1 MSGGGIIVVMNVR
14 RLAAIDM
21 YGSRGT
27 TRRRRIILA
36 EFLVGVV
43 LMVTWGIWL
52 LSSSNGLGTRAFGLW
67 LTGAGLNYAPLSI
80 YAIALTR
87 RGALD
92 AELAGVDTDGE
103 LRRYTVLQL
112 WVFVPLSL
120 VVFTIRDILARRRA
134 RTTAP

>member
-1 MSGGGIIVVMNVR
+1 MNVR

-43 LMVTWGIWL
+43 LMVTWGSWL
-52 LSSSNGLGTRAFGLW
+52 LVSSDGTGTRAIGLW
-67 LTGAGLNYAPLSI
+67 LVGAGLNYAPLSL
-80 YAIALTR
+80 YALALMR
-87 RGALD
+87 PGALD
-92 AELAGVDTDGE
+92 AELAGVDIDRE

-120 VVFTIRDILARRRA
+120 VVLAIRDALAQRRA
-134 RTTAP
+134 RPTAR

>member
-1 MSGGGIIVVMNVR
+1 MNVR

-27 TRRRRIILA
+27 TRRRWIILA

-43 LMVTWGIWL
+43 LMVTWGCWL
-52 LSSSNGLGTRAFGLW
+52 LASANGFGTRAFGLW
-67 LTGAGLNYAPLSI
+67 LVGAGLNYAPLSL
-80 YAIALTR
+80 YALALMR
-87 RGALD
+87 PGALD
-92 AELAGVDTDGE
+92 AELAGVNTDGE

-112 WVFVPLSL
+112 WVFVPLTL
-120 VVFTIRDILARRRA
+120 VVFAIRGELARSRT

>member
-1 MSGGGIIVVMNVR
+1 MNVR

-43 LMVTWGIWL
+43 AMVAWGSWL
-52 LSSSNGLGTRAFGLW
+52 LASSSDLGGRAFGLW
-67 LTGAGLNYAPLSI
+67 LVGAGLNYAPLSA
-80 YAIALTR
+80 YAIMLTR
-87 RGALD
+87 PGGLD
-92 AELAGVDTDGE
+92 AELAGVDTDRE

-120 VVFTIRDILARRRA
+120 VVFAVRDALARRGG

>member
-1 MSGGGIIVVMNVR
+1 MNVR

-36 EFLVGVV
+36 EFLAGVV
-43 LMVTWGIWL
+43 LMVTWGSWL
-52 LSSSNGLGTRAFGLW
+52 LASANGFGTRAFGLW
-67 LTGAGLNYAPLSI
+67 LVGAGLNYAPLSR
-80 YAIALTR
+80 YALALMR
-87 RGALD
+87 PGALD
-92 AELAGVDTDGE
+92 AELAGVDTDRE

-112 WVFVPLSL
+112 WVVVPLAL
-120 VVFTIRDILARRRA
+120 VVFAIRDALARRRT

>member
-1 MSGGGIIVVMNVR
+1 MNVR

-43 LMVTWGIWL
+43 LMVTWGCWL
-52 LSSSNGLGTRAFGLW
+52 LASANGSGTRAFGLW
-67 LTGAGLNYAPLSI
+67 LVGAGLNYAPLSL
-80 YAIALTR
+80 YALALMR
-87 RGALD
+87 PGALD
-92 AELAGVDTDGE
+92 AELTGVDTDGE

-112 WVFVPLSL
+112 WVFVPLAL
-120 VVFTIRDILARRRA
+120 VVSAIRDALARRRT

>member
-1 MSGGGIIVVMNVR
+1 MNVR

-43 LMVTWGIWL
+43 LMVTSGVWL
-52 LSSSNGLGTRAFGLW
+52 LASSSGLSTRAIGLW
-67 LTGAGLNYAPLSI
+67 LTGAGLNYAPLSL
-80 YAIALTR
+80 YALALMR
-87 RGALD
+87 PGALD
-92 AELAGVDTDGE
+92 AELAGVDIDRE

-120 VVFTIRDILARRRA
+120 VVLAIRNALARRKD
-134 RTTAP
+134 RTTTP

>member
-1 MSGGGIIVVMNVR
+1 M
-14 RLAAIDM
+14 AAIDM

-43 LMVTWGIWL
+43 VMVTWGIWL
-52 LSSSNGLGTRAFGLW
+52 LSSSSGLGTRAIGLW

-80 YAIALTR
+80 YAIALMR
-87 RGALD
+87 RGALS
-92 AELAGVDTDGE
+92 AELAGTDTDRE
-103 LRRYTVLQL
+103 LRRYAVLQL

-120 VVFTIRDILARRRA
+120 VVFTIRDALARRRA

>member
-1 MSGGGIIVVMNVR
+1 MNVR

-21 YGSRGT
+21 HGSRGT

-43 LMVTWGIWL
+43 LMVTWGGWL
-52 LSSSNGLGTRAFGLW
+52 LVSSDSTGTRAIGLW
-67 LTGAGLNYAPLSI
+67 LVGAGLNYAPLSL
-80 YAIALTR
+80 YALALMR
-87 RGALD
+87 PGALD
-92 AELAGVDTDGE
+92 AELADVDIDRE

-120 VVFTIRDILARRRA
+120 VVLAIRDALAQRRA
-134 RTTAP
+134 RPTAP

>member
-1 MSGGGIIVVMNVR
+1 MNVR
-14 RLAAIDM
+14 RLAAVDM

-27 TRRRRIILA
+27 TRRRWIILA
-36 EFLVGVV
+36 EFLVGVS

-52 LSSSNGLGTRAFGLW
+52 LASSSGLGTRVIGLW
-67 LTGAGLNYAPLSI
+67 LAGAGLNYAPLSM
-80 YAIALTR
+80 YAIALMR
-87 RGALD
+87 HGALD
-92 AELAGVDTDGE
+92 AELAGVDTDRE

-120 VVFTIRDILARRRA
+120 VVLAIRDTLARRRA

>member
-1 MSGGGIIVVMNVR
+1 MNVR

-43 LMVTWGIWL
+43 AMVAWGSWL
-52 LSSSNGLGTRAFGLW
+52 LASSDDLGARVFGLW
-67 LTGAGLNYAPLSI
+67 LVGAGLNYAPLSA
-80 YAIALTR
+80 YAIMLTR

-92 AELAGVDTDGE
+92 AELTGADTDRE

-120 VVFTIRDILARRRA
+120 VVFAIRDVLARRGA
-134 RTTAP
+134 RTT

>member
-1 MSGGGIIVVMNVR
+1 MNVR
-14 RLAAIDM
+14 RLTAVDM

-27 TRRRRIILA
+27 TRRRWIILA

-43 LMVTWGIWL
+43 VMVTWGSWL
-52 LSSSNGLGTRAFGLW
+52 LSSSNDLGGRAFGLW
-67 LTGAGLNYAPLSI
+67 LTGAGLNYAPLSA
-80 YAIALTR
+80 YALMLMR

-92 AELAGVDTDGE
+92 AELTGVDTNRE

-120 VVFTIRDILARRRA
+120 VVFTVRDTLARRNNSL
-134 RTTAP
+134 TP

>member
-1 MSGGGIIVVMNVR
+1 MNVR

-43 LMVTWGIWL
+43 LMVTWGCWL
-52 LSSSNGLGTRAFGLW
+52 LASANGFGTRAFGLW
-67 LTGAGLNYAPLSI
+67 LVGAGLNYAPLSL
-80 YAIALTR
+80 YALALMR
-87 RGALD
+87 PGALD
-92 AELAGVDTDGE
+92 VELAGVDTDRE

-112 WVFVPLSL
+112 WVFVPFAL
-120 VVFTIRDILARRRA
+120 VVFAIRDALARRRA
-134 RTTAP
+134 RTTAS

>member
-1 MSGGGIIVVMNVR
+1 MNVR

-27 TRRRRIILA
+27 TRRRWIILA

-43 LMVTWGIWL
+43 LMVTWGCWL
-52 LSSSNGLGTRAFGLW
+52 LASANAFGTRAFGLW
-67 LTGAGLNYAPLSI
+67 LVGAGLNYAPLSL
-80 YAIALTR
+80 YALALMR
-87 RGALD
+87 PGALD
-92 AELAGVDTDGE
+92 AELAGVNTDGE

-112 WVFVPLSL
+112 WVFVPLTL
-120 VVFTIRDILARRRA
+120 VVFAIRGELARSRT

>member
-1 MSGGGIIVVMNVR
+1 MNVR

-43 LMVTWGIWL
+43 LMVTWGCWL
-52 LSSSNGLGTRAFGLW
+52 LASANGFGTRAFGLW
-67 LTGAGLNYAPLSI
+67 LVGAGLNYAPLSL
-80 YAIALTR
+80 YALALMR
-87 RGALD
+87 PGALD
-92 AELAGVDTDGE
+92 SELTGVDTNGE

-112 WVFVPLSL
+112 WVFVPLAL
-120 VVFTIRDILARRRA
+120 VVFAIRDALARRRT